1 MTVTCTETAECDK
14 WAEIVALAQQGNKK
28 MLGVILQAFDIKL
41 RKIAHTSAYKGF
53 AEDGEQIERVAVVK
67 ALEKWGQRQD
77 FEKLPAFIVSKS
89 YTALSSEWKRRH
101 KDEEMTCPYE
111 IESGCE
117 FAEEVL
123 TADAAQTTR
132 TYFEQQQLQQDFA
145 EVQELL
151 VQLSPKQEELIELH
165 FLEGWSNGE
174 LAQRFG
180 VSPAAISKT
189 IKKGLG
195 RLRAQFIDKWAEEFA
210 GENDT
215 EWNIA
220 VVIMTSRRREP
231 NMYNMK
237 KALREARGIRRERIL
252 NKKRRE
258 SENDQVNTTNA
269 QKRALQKQG
278 SSNLQPTPK
287 TPYEIA
293 QEALLK
299 YESRERKFG

>member
-1 MTVTCTETAECDK
+1 MAVTCTETAECDK

-89 YTALSSEWKRRH
+89 YTAISSEWKRRH

-132 TYFEQQQLQQDFA
+132 TYLN
-145 EVQELL
+145 
-151 VQLSPKQEELIELH
+151 S
-165 FLEGWSNGE
+165 SNC
-174 LAQRFG
+174 
-180 VSPAAISKT
+180 S
-189 IKKGLG
+189 
-195 RLRAQFIDKWAEEFA
+195 
-210 GENDT
+210 
-215 EWNIA
+215 
-220 VVIMTSRRREP
+220 
-231 NMYNMK
+231 
-237 KALREARGIRRERIL
+237 RIL
-252 NKKRRE
+252 
-258 SENDQVNTTNA
+258 
-269 QKRALQKQG
+269 QKCRNCWY
-278 SSNLQPTPK
+278 SFRPN
-287 TPYEIA
+287 
-293 QEALLK
+293 
-299 YESRERKFG
+299 RKN

>member
-89 YTALSSEWKRRH
+89 H

-189 IKKGLG
+189 IKKGLTK
-195 RLRAQFIDKWAEEFA
+195 LRQLLLVAHQAEKQREAEE
-210 GENDT
+210 
-215 EWNIA
+215 
-220 VVIMTSRRREP
+220 
-231 NMYNMK
+231 
-237 KALREARGIRRERIL
+237 
-252 NKKRRE
+252 
-258 SENDQVNTTNA
+258 
-269 QKRALQKQG
+269 
-278 SSNLQPTPK
+278 
-287 TPYEIA
+287 
-293 QEALLK
+293 LLM
-299 YESRERKFG
+299 

>member
-1 MTVTCTETAECDK
+1 
-14 WAEIVALAQQGNKK
+14 

-41 RKIAHTSAYKGF
+41 RKIAQYQHLRRFCRGWRTDRKICHSKSAGKVGTAAGF
-53 AEDGEQIERVAVVK
+53 REAAS
-67 ALEKWGQRQD
+67 
-77 FEKLPAFIVSKS
+77 FIVSKS

-189 IKKGLG
+189 IKKGLTK
-195 RLRAQFIDKWAEEFA
+195 LRQLLLAAHQAEKQREAEE
-210 GENDT
+210 
-215 EWNIA
+215 
-220 VVIMTSRRREP
+220 
-231 NMYNMK
+231 
-237 KALREARGIRRERIL
+237 
-252 NKKRRE
+252 
-258 SENDQVNTTNA
+258 
-269 QKRALQKQG
+269 
-278 SSNLQPTPK
+278 
-287 TPYEIA
+287 
-293 QEALLK
+293 LLM
-299 YESRERKFG
+299 

>member
-41 RKIAHTSAYKGF
+41 RKIAHTSTYKGF
-53 AEDGEQIERVAVVK
+53 AEDGEQIERIAVVK

-132 TYFEQQQLQQDFA
+132 TYLN
-145 EVQELL
+145 
-151 VQLSPKQEELIELH
+151 S
-165 FLEGWSNGE
+165 SNC
-174 LAQRFG
+174 
-180 VSPAAISKT
+180 S
-189 IKKGLG
+189 
-195 RLRAQFIDKWAEEFA
+195 
-210 GENDT
+210 
-215 EWNIA
+215 
-220 VVIMTSRRREP
+220 
-231 NMYNMK
+231 
-237 KALREARGIRRERIL
+237 RIL
-252 NKKRRE
+252 
-258 SENDQVNTTNA
+258 
-269 QKRALQKQG
+269 
-278 SSNLQPTPK
+278 
-287 TPYEIA
+287 
-293 QEALLK
+293 
-299 YESRERKFG
+299 RKCRNCWYSFRPNRKN

>member
-77 FEKLPAFIVSKS
+77 F
-89 YTALSSEWKRRH
+89 
-101 KDEEMTCPYE
+101 
-111 IESGCE
+111 
-117 FAEEVL
+117 
-123 TADAAQTTR
+123 
-132 TYFEQQQLQQDFA
+132 A

-189 IKKGLG
+189 IKKGLTK
-195 RLRAQFIDKWAEEFA
+195 LRQLLLAAHQAEKQREAEE
-210 GENDT
+210 
-215 EWNIA
+215 
-220 VVIMTSRRREP
+220 
-231 NMYNMK
+231 
-237 KALREARGIRRERIL
+237 
-252 NKKRRE
+252 
-258 SENDQVNTTNA
+258 
-269 QKRALQKQG
+269 
-278 SSNLQPTPK
+278 
-287 TPYEIA
+287 
-293 QEALLK
+293 LLM
-299 YESRERKFG
+299 

>member
-67 ALEKWGQRQD
+67 ALEKWGPRQD

-189 IKKGLG
+189 IKKGLTKLAAAAACSASG
-195 RLRAQFIDKWAEEFA
+195 RKTAGSGRTADVDKL
-210 GENDT
+210 G
-215 EWNIA
+215 
-220 VVIMTSRRREP
+220 
-231 NMYNMK
+231 Y
-237 KALREARGIRRERIL
+237 
-252 NKKRRE
+252 
-258 SENDQVNTTNA
+258 
-269 QKRALQKQG
+269 G
-278 SSNLQPTPK
+278 SSGAGRAGCYGTVSQGDLTGKRLPPPGQRTP
-287 TPYEIA
+287 
-293 QEALLK
+293 
-299 YESRERKFG
+299 

>member
-53 AEDGEQIERVAVVK
+53 AEDGEQIERIAVVK

-117 FAEEVL
+117 FAEE
-123 TADAAQTTR
+123 
-132 TYFEQQQLQQDFA
+132 
-145 EVQELL
+145 
-151 VQLSPKQEELIELH
+151 LIELH

-189 IKKGLG
+189 IKKGLTK
-195 RLRAQFIDKWAEEFA
+195 LRQLLLAAHQAEKQREAEE
-210 GENDT
+210 
-215 EWNIA
+215 
-220 VVIMTSRRREP
+220 
-231 NMYNMK
+231 
-237 KALREARGIRRERIL
+237 
-252 NKKRRE
+252 
-258 SENDQVNTTNA
+258 
-269 QKRALQKQG
+269 
-278 SSNLQPTPK
+278 
-287 TPYEIA
+287 
-293 QEALLK
+293 LLM
-299 YESRERKFG
+299 

>member
-53 AEDGEQIERVAVVK
+53 AEDGEQIERIAVVK

-89 YTALSSEWKRRH
+89 YTAISSEWKRRH

-145 EVQELL
+145 EVRELL

-174 LAQRFG
+174 LAHRFG

-189 IKKGLG
+189 IKKGLTK
-195 RLRAQFIDKWAEEFA
+195 LRQLLLAAHQAEKQREAEEL
-210 GENDT
+210 
-215 EWNIA
+215 
-220 VVIMTSRRREP
+220 M
-231 NMYNMK
+231 M
-237 KALREARGIRRERIL
+237 
-252 NKKRRE
+252 
-258 SENDQVNTTNA
+258 
-269 QKRALQKQG
+269 
-278 SSNLQPTPK
+278 
-287 TPYEIA
+287 
-293 QEALLK
+293 
-299 YESRERKFG
+299 

>member
-1 MTVTCTETAECDK
+1 
-14 WAEIVALAQQGNKK
+14 

-41 RKIAHTSAYKGF
+41 RKIAHISTYKDF
-53 AEDGEQIERVAVVK
+53 AEDGEQIERIAVVK

-111 IESGCE
+111 IENGCE

-123 TADAAQTTR
+123 TADAAQTAR

-145 EVQELL
+145 EVRELL

-180 VSPAAISKT
+180 VTPAAISKT
-189 IKKGLG
+189 IKKGLTK
-195 RLRAQFIDKWAEEFA
+195 LRQLLLAAHQAEKQREAEEL
-210 GENDT
+210 
-215 EWNIA
+215 
-220 VVIMTSRRREP
+220 M
-231 NMYNMK
+231 M
-237 KALREARGIRRERIL
+237 
-252 NKKRRE
+252 
-258 SENDQVNTTNA
+258 
-269 QKRALQKQG
+269 
-278 SSNLQPTPK
+278 
-287 TPYEIA
+287 
-293 QEALLK
+293 
-299 YESRERKFG
+299 

>member
-89 YTALSSEWKRRH
+89 YTAISSEWKRRH

-132 TYFEQQQLQQDFA
+132 TYFEQQ
-145 EVQELL
+145 ELL
-151 VQLSPKQEELIELH
+151 VQLSPKQEELIELY

-189 IKKGLG
+189 IKKGLTK
-195 RLRAQFIDKWAEEFA
+195 LRQLLLAAHQAEKQREAEEL
-210 GENDT
+210 
-215 EWNIA
+215 
-220 VVIMTSRRREP
+220 M
-231 NMYNMK
+231 M
-237 KALREARGIRRERIL
+237 
-252 NKKRRE
+252 
-258 SENDQVNTTNA
+258 
-269 QKRALQKQG
+269 
-278 SSNLQPTPK
+278 
-287 TPYEIA
+287 
-293 QEALLK
+293 
-299 YESRERKFG
+299 

>member
-1 MTVTCTETAECDK
+1 MTVTGTETAECDK

-53 AEDGEQIERVAVVK
+53 AEDGEQIERIAVVK

-132 TYFEQQQLQQDFA
+132 TYFEQQQL
-145 EVQELL
+145 L

-174 LAQRFG
+174 LARRFG

-189 IKKGLG
+189 IKKGLTK
-195 RLRAQFIDKWAEEFA
+195 LRQLLLAAHQAEKQREAEEL
-210 GENDT
+210 
-215 EWNIA
+215 
-220 VVIMTSRRREP
+220 M
-231 NMYNMK
+231 M
-237 KALREARGIRRERIL
+237 
-252 NKKRRE
+252 
-258 SENDQVNTTNA
+258 
-269 QKRALQKQG
+269 
-278 SSNLQPTPK
+278 
-287 TPYEIA
+287 
-293 QEALLK
+293 
-299 YESRERKFG
+299 